1 MGHGQGQFILLH
13 LLQAIDNQEFIVTE
27 EELVSVQKYMCEK
40 FGNDQIKLRDRT
52 QADESVEVYIG
63 DEFIGIIYR
72 DEEDGEV
79 SYDFNM
85 AILAFDVQGTEVAN
99 DDEPDKD

>member
-1 MGHGQGQFILLH
+1 M
-13 LLQAIDNQEFIVTE
+13 TE
-27 EELVSVQKYMCEK
+27 EELVSVQKYMREK
-40 FGNDQIKLRDRT
+40 FSNDQIKLRDRT

-63 DEFIGIIYR
+63 EEFIGVIYR

-85 AILAFDVQGTEVAN
+85 AILGFDVKGGEVAN
-99 DDEPDKD
+99 DDEPNEG

>member
-1 MGHGQGQFILLH
+1 M
-13 LLQAIDNQEFIVTE
+13 TE
-27 EELVSVQKYMCEK
+27 EELVSVQKYMRQK

-63 DEFIGIIYR
+63 DEFIGVIYR
-72 DEEDGEV
+72 DDEDGEV

-85 AILAFDVQGTEVAN
+85 AILAIDVHGGEVAN
-99 DDEPDKD
+99 DDEPNEN